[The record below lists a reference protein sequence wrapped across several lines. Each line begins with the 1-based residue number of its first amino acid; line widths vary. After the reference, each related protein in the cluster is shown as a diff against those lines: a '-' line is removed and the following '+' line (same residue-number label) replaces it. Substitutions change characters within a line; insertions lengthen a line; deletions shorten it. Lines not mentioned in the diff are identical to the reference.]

1 MKTLMAAAFVF
12 IIALFVVVLS
22 DVPTRAQLPI
32 STQPLTR
39 TLNITTSTVLKV
51 GSGALICF
59 NVVTAGGGVGT
70 INDVATT
77 GAAAAANQ
85 IATVP
90 TAVGNYCVTFP
101 YFTGLVVIP
110 GASHVISVSFQ

>member
-1 MKTLMAAAFVF
+1 MKKLLL
-12 IIALFVVVLS
+12 ALLFLLPLQAS
-22 DVPTRAQLPI
+22 AQNFLPI

-39 TLNITTSTVLKV
+39 TLNISASTVLKL
-51 GSGALICF
+51 GTGALICF

-77 GAAAAANQ
+77 GAATAANQ
-85 IATVP
+85 IATIP

-101 YFTGLVVIP
+101 YFTGLVIIP
-110 GASHVISVSFQ
+110 GASHVIAVSYQ